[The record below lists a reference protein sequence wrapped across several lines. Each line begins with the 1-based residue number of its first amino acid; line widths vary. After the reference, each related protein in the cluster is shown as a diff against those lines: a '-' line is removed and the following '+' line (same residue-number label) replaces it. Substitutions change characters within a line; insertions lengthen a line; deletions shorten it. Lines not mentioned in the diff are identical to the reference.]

1 MILYY
6 LSFVID
12 FKLSLNQKQD
22 FLFFEGVNDSAHLF
36 RQNSTILLNVN
47 NELYKTDIVDRIQ
60 FSWKGFKVNGSEMEK
75 IKSTGEGEILT
86 FDAFTFLSP
95 IVKISKEEEEAKE
108 EYFHSFLSQ
117 KINYYYI
124 FAIVFLTVLLVDGIE
139 ILLSG
144 AAGAMRGF
152 PARLSCAAI
161 LYVLRSGPVRQR
173 VKNHPRVRN
182 KGKGPK
188 KTPLFWSILSLYPL
202 LNFDILY

>member
-1 MILYY
+1 M
-6 LSFVID
+6 
-12 FKLSLNQKQD
+12 
-22 FLFFEGVNDSAHLF
+22 FFEGVNDSAHLF

-124 FAIVFLTVLLVDGIE
+124 FAIVFLIQNKKYIAKYFACAARRYCTCCAAVLHVL
-139 ILLSG
+139 
-144 AAGAMRGF
+144 RGG
-152 PARLSCAAI
+152 PARW
-161 LYVLRSGPVRQR
+161 R
-173 VKNHPRVRN
+173 VNNP
-182 KGKGPK
+182 P
-188 KTPLFWSILSLYPL
+188 
-202 LNFDILY
+202 

>member
-1 MILYY
+1 M
-6 LSFVID
+6 
-12 FKLSLNQKQD
+12 
-22 FLFFEGVNDSAHLF
+22 FFEGVNDSAHLF

-124 FAIVFLTVLLVDGIE
+124 FAIVFLIQNKKYIAKYFARAARRYCTCCAAVLHVL
-139 ILLSG
+139 
-144 AAGAMRGF
+144 RGG
-152 PARLSCAAI
+152 PARW
-161 LYVLRSGPVRQR
+161 R
-173 VKNHPRVRN
+173 VNNPPPRVRSKDKGLKN
-182 KGKGPK
+182 KFD
-188 KTPLFWSILSLYPL
+188 PLF
-202 LNFDILY
+202 

>member
-117 KINYYYI
+117 KIQNKKYI
-124 FAIVFLTVLLVDGIE
+124 AKYFAR
-139 ILLSG
+139 
-144 AAGAMRGF
+144 AARRYARLPCAASLRDF
-152 PARLSCAAI
+152 PAR
-161 LYVLRSGPVRQR
+161 RFGGQP
-173 VKNHPRVRN
+173 P
-182 KGKGPK
+182 
-188 KTPLFWSILSLYPL
+188 
-202 LNFDILY
+202 

>member
-12 FKLSLNQKQD
+12 FKLSLDQKQD

-47 NELYKTDIVDRIQ
+47 NELYKT
-60 FSWKGFKVNGSEMEK
+60 
-75 IKSTGEGEILT
+75 
-86 FDAFTFLSP
+86 DAFTFLSP

-124 FAIVFLTVLLVDGIE
+124 FAIVFLTVLLVD
-139 ILLSG
+139 
-144 AAGAMRGF
+144 AKPRTF
-152 PARLSCAAI
+152 RL
-161 LYVLRSGPVRQR
+161 
-173 VKNHPRVRN
+173 VKD
-182 KGKGPK
+182 
-188 KTPLFWSILSLYPL
+188 LFSRMNESEYEVMQLKQSTV
-202 LNFDILY
+202 